1 LTRAGIPRIVGLEA
15 LQIKRFKPL
24 GTGRPAREELQVTSS
39 SIGVAVIGAGMA
51 GRAHAAG
58 YRSAPTLYDA
68 GLPEVRLVAV
78 ADVNA
83 AFAADTARRF
93 GYRRTEP
100 GWEAVAA
107 APDVDVV
114 SVVVAN
120 PLHRKLVEGL
130 LAAGKHVLCE
140 KPMAP
145 TVEDAQAMV
154 AAARGA
160 GRETGIGFT
169 FRRSPAITAIRD
181 RVAQGGIGAPL
192 HFNGHYWCDY
202 ACDPRAPMSW
212 RYKGGPGSG
221 ALSDIGSHLLDLAE
235 FVCGPI
241 QSVRGAVLSTFV
253 TERALPL
260 GAAVGHAAAE
270 VSDVTEPVENED
282 LVTLTTTFASGA
294 TGTLSASR
302 AAYGL
307 ANSLG
312 FELFTE
318 SGAATFDLARAGEF
332 GFIDPTPAGHTQGYR
347 QVLVG
352 PAHPYL
358 TKGLPMDFPGVGY
371 GQNDLFA
378 FQARAFL
385 EQVAGL
391 DGLPRVASFEEG
403 LHNMRLLEAV
413 VASAESGGGDVVVD
427 PPAAG
432 PVGKDRP

>member
-1 LTRAGIPRIVGLEA
+1 MAD
-15 LQIKRFKPL
+15 
-24 GTGRPAREELQVTSS
+24 S

-58 YRSAPTLYDA
+58 YRSASTVYGE
-68 GLPEVRLVAV
+68 GLPEIRLAAI
-78 ADVNA
+78 ADVNP
-83 AFAADTARRF
+83 AFATDTARRF
-93 GYRRTEP
+93 GFARAEA

-107 APDVDVV
+107 ADDVDVV

-120 PLHRKLVEGL
+120 PLHRQIVEGL
-130 LAAGKHVLCE
+130 LDAGKHVLCE

-145 TVEDAQAMV
+145 TVEDAEAMV
-154 AAARGA
+154 AAAKA
-160 GRETGIGFT
+160 SGRETGIGFV
-169 FRRSPAITAIRD
+169 FRRSPAIGAIREQL
-181 RVAQGGIGAPL
+181 ASGAMGRPL

-202 ACDPRAPMSW
+202 GVDPRGPMSW

-221 ALSDIGSHLLDLAE
+221 ALSDIGSHLIDLAE

-241 QSVRGAVLSTFV
+241 RSVRGAVLSTFV

-282 LVTLTTTFASGA
+282 LVTFTATFASGA

-312 FELFTE
+312 FELFTS

-332 GFIDPTPAGHTQGYR
+332 GFIDGAPAGPTQGFR

-358 TKGLPMDFPGVGY
+358 TGGIPMDFPGVGY
-371 GQNDLFA
+371 GQNDLFT

-385 EQVAGL
+385 EQVAGVE
-391 DGLPRVASFEEG
+391 GLPRLASFEEG
-403 LHNMRLLEAV
+403 LHNIRLLDAV
-413 VASAESGGGDVVVD
+413 VASAKAGGADVTVD
-427 PPAAG
+427 
-432 PVGKDRP
+432 

>member
-1 LTRAGIPRIVGLEA
+1 MTD
-15 LQIKRFKPL
+15 
-24 GTGRPAREELQVTSS
+24 S

-51 GRAHAAG
+51 GRSHAAG
-58 YRSAPTLYDA
+58 YRSASTLYGE
-68 GLPEVRLVAV
+68 GLPEIRLAAI
-78 ADVNA
+78 ADVNP
-83 AFAADTARRF
+83 AFADDTARRF
-93 GYRRTEP
+93 GYQRAEG

-107 APDVDVV
+107 ADDVDVV

-120 PLHRKLVEGL
+120 PLHRQIVEGL

-145 TVEDAQAMV
+145 TVEDAEAMV
-154 AAARGA
+154 AAAA
-160 GRETGIGFT
+160 ASGRETGVGFV
-169 FRRSPAITAIRD
+169 FRRSPAIAAVRDQLASGAIGR
-181 RVAQGGIGAPL
+181 PL

-202 ACDPRAPMSW
+202 GVDPRAPMSW

-221 ALSDIGSHLLDLAE
+221 ALSDIGSHLIDLAE

-241 QSVRGAVLSTFV
+241 VSVRGAALPTVIG
-253 TERALPL
+253 ERALPL

-270 VSDVTEPVENED
+270 LSDKTEPVENED
-282 LVTLTTTFASGA
+282 LVTFTASFASGA

-302 AAYGL
+302 VAYGL

-312 FELFTE
+312 FEVFTE

-332 GFIDPTPAGHTQGYR
+332 GFIDPTPAGPTQGYR

-358 TKGLPMDFPGVGY
+358 TRGMPMDFPGVGY
-371 GQNDLFA
+371 GQNDLFS

-391 DGLPRVASFEEG
+391 DRLPRVASFGEG
-403 LHNMRLLEAV
+403 PHNIRLLDAV
-413 VASAESGGGDVVVD
+413 AASAKNGGAEGVVD
-427 PPAAG
+427 
-432 PVGKDRP
+432 

>member
-1 LTRAGIPRIVGLEA
+1 V
-15 LQIKRFKPL
+15 
-24 GTGRPAREELQVTSS
+24 TGS

-51 GRAHAAG
+51 GRSHAAG
-58 YRSAPTLYDA
+58 YRTASTLYGE

-78 ADVNA
+78 ADVNP
-83 AFAADTARRF
+83 AFATDTARRF
-93 GYRRTEP
+93 GYERAET
-100 GWEAVAA
+100 GWEAVAE

-120 PLHRKLVEGL
+120 PLHRQIVEGL

-145 TVEDAQAMV
+145 TVEDAEAMV
-154 AAARGA
+154 AAAKA
-160 GRETGIGFT
+160 SGRETGIGFV
-169 FRRSPAITAIRD
+169 FRRSPAIAAIRD
-181 RVAQGGIGAPL
+181 RVASGAIGRPL

-202 ACDPRAPMSW
+202 GVDPRAPMSW

-221 ALSDIGSHLLDLAE
+221 ALSDIGSHLIDLAE

-241 QSVRGAVLSTFV
+241 QSVRGAALPTVIG
-253 TERALPL
+253 ERALPL

-270 VSDVTEPVENED
+270 LSDVTEPVENED
-282 LVTLTTTFASGA
+282 LVSFTASFASGA
-294 TGTLSASR
+294 AGTLSASR
-302 AAYGL
+302 VAYGL

-312 FELFTE
+312 FEVFTE
-318 SGAATFDLARAGEF
+318 RGAATFDLARAGEF
-332 GFIDPTPAGHTQGYR
+332 GFADPVPAGPTQGYR

-358 TKGLPMDFPGVGY
+358 TGGLPMDFPGVGY
-371 GQNDLFA
+371 GQNDLFS

-391 DGLPRVASFEEG
+391 ERLPRMASFEEG
-403 LHNMRLLEAV
+403 LRNIRLLDAV
-413 VASAESGGGDVVVD
+413 VASAKAGGAEIAID
-427 PPAAG
+427 
-432 PVGKDRP
+432 

>member
-1 LTRAGIPRIVGLEA
+1 MTD
-15 LQIKRFKPL
+15 
-24 GTGRPAREELQVTSS
+24 S

-58 YRSAPTLYDA
+58 YRSASTVYGE
-68 GLPEVRLVAV
+68 GLPEIRLAAI
-78 ADVNA
+78 ADVNP
-83 AFAADTARRF
+83 AFATDTARRF
-93 GYRRTEP
+93 GFARAEA

-107 APDVDVV
+107 ADDVDVV

-120 PLHRKLVEGL
+120 PLHRQIVEGL
-130 LAAGKHVLCE
+130 LDAGKHVLCE

-145 TVEDAQAMV
+145 TVEDAEAMV
-154 AAARGA
+154 AAAGA
-160 GRETGIGFT
+160 SGRETGIGFV
-169 FRRSPAITAIRD
+169 FRRSPAIGAI
-181 RVAQGGIGAPL
+181 AEQLASGAVGRPL

-202 ACDPRAPMSW
+202 GVDPRGPMSW

-221 ALSDIGSHLLDLAE
+221 ALSDIGSHLIDLAE

-241 QSVRGAVLSTFV
+241 RSVRGAVLSTFV

-282 LVTLTTTFASGA
+282 LVTFTATFASGA

-312 FELFTE
+312 FELFTS

-332 GFIDPTPAGHTQGYR
+332 GFIDGAPAGPTQGFR

-358 TKGLPMDFPGVGY
+358 TGGIPMDFPGVGY
-371 GQNDLFA
+371 GQNDLFT

-391 DGLPRVASFEEG
+391 EGLPRLASFEEG
-403 LHNMRLLEAV
+403 LHNLRLLDAV
-413 VASAESGGGDVVVD
+413 VASAKAGGADV
-427 PPAAG
+427 AIG
-432 PVGKDRP
+432 

>member
-1 LTRAGIPRIVGLEA
+1 MTDSPSASPSSGPGWPAG
-15 LQIKRFKPL
+15 
-24 GTGRPAREELQVTSS
+24 
-39 SIGVAVIGAGMA
+39 
-51 GRAHAAG
+51 AHAAG
-58 YRSAPTLYDA
+58 YRSASTVYGE
-68 GLPEVRLVAV
+68 GLPEIRLAAI
-78 ADVNA
+78 ADVNP

-93 GYRRTEP
+93 GYERAEG

-107 APDVDVV
+107 ADDVDVV

-120 PLHRKLVEGL
+120 PLHRQIVEGL
-130 LAAGKHVLCE
+130 LALGQARALREADGPDRQGRRGHGGRGPGLGPGDRHRLRVPPLPRHRRHPGPGRLGRHRAG
-140 KPMAP
+140 
-145 TVEDAQAMV
+145 
-154 AAARGA
+154 
-160 GRETGIGFT
+160 
-169 FRRSPAITAIRD
+169 
-181 RVAQGGIGAPL
+181 PL

-202 ACDPRAPMSW
+202 GVDPRGPMSW

-221 ALSDIGSHLLDLAE
+221 ALSDIGSHLIDLAE

-282 LVTLTTTFASGA
+282 LVTFTATFASGA

-312 FELFTE
+312 FELFTS

-332 GFIDPTPAGHTQGYR
+332 GFIDRAPAGPTQGFR

-358 TKGLPMDFPGVGY
+358 TGGLPMDFPGVGY
-371 GQNDLFA
+371 GQNDLFT

-391 DGLPRVASFEEG
+391 EGLPRLASFSEG
-403 LHNMRLLEAV
+403 LHNLRLLDAV
-413 VASAESGGGDVVVD
+413 VASAKAGGADVAID
-427 PPAAG
+427 
-432 PVGKDRP
+432 

>member
-1 LTRAGIPRIVGLEA
+1 V
-15 LQIKRFKPL
+15 
-24 GTGRPAREELQVTSS
+24 TGS

-51 GRAHAAG
+51 GRSHAAG
-58 YRSAPTLYDA
+58 YRTASTLYGE

-78 ADVNA
+78 ADVNP
-83 AFAADTARRF
+83 AFATDTARRF
-93 GYRRTEP
+93 GYERAET
-100 GWEAVAA
+100 GWEAVAE

-120 PLHRKLVEGL
+120 PLHREIVEGM

-145 TVEDAQAMV
+145 TVEDAEAMV
-154 AAARGA
+154 AAAKA
-160 GRETGIGFT
+160 SGRETGIGFV
-169 FRRSPAITAIRD
+169 FRRSPAIAAIRD
-181 RVAQGGIGAPL
+181 QVASGAIGRPL

-202 ACDPRAPMSW
+202 GVDPRAPMSW

-221 ALSDIGSHLLDLAE
+221 ALSDIGSHLIDLAE

-241 QSVRGAVLSTFV
+241 QSVRGAALPTVIG
-253 TERALPL
+253 ERAVPL

-270 VSDVTEPVENED
+270 LSDVTEPVENED
-282 LVTLTTTFASGA
+282 LVSFTASFASGA
-294 TGTLSASR
+294 AGTLSASR
-302 AAYGL
+302 VAYGL

-312 FELFTE
+312 FEVFTE
-318 SGAATFDLARAGEF
+318 RGAATFDLARAGEF
-332 GFIDPTPAGHTQGYR
+332 GFADPAPAGPTQGYR

-358 TKGLPMDFPGVGY
+358 TGGLPMDFPGVGY
-371 GQNDLFA
+371 GQNDLFS

-391 DGLPRVASFEEG
+391 ERLPRMASFSEG
-403 LHNMRLLEAV
+403 LRNIRLLDAV
-413 VASAESGGGDVVVD
+413 VASAKAGGAEV
-427 PPAAG
+427 AI
-432 PVGKDRP
+432 DR

>member
-1 LTRAGIPRIVGLEA
+1 M
-15 LQIKRFKPL
+15 
-24 GTGRPAREELQVTSS
+24 SDS

-58 YRSAPTLYDA
+58 YRSASTVYGE
-68 GLPEVRLVAV
+68 GLPEIRLAAI
-78 ADVNA
+78 ADVNP

-93 GYRRTEP
+93 GYERAEG
-100 GWEAVAA
+100 GWEAVASA
-107 APDVDVV
+107 DDIDVV

-120 PLHRKLVEGL
+120 PLHRRIVEGL

-145 TVEDAQAMV
+145 TVEDAEAMV
-154 AAARGA
+154 AAAGA
-160 GRETGIGFT
+160 SDRETGIGFV
-169 FRRSPAITAIRD
+169 FRRSPAIGAIREQLASD
-181 RVAQGGIGAPL
+181 AMGRPL

-202 ACDPRAPMSW
+202 GVDPRGPMSW

-221 ALSDIGSHLLDLAE
+221 ALSDIGSHLIDLAE

-282 LVTLTTTFASGA
+282 LVTFTATFESGA
-294 TGTLSASR
+294 AGTLSASR
-302 AAYGL
+302 AAFGL

-312 FELFTE
+312 FELFTS

-332 GFIDPTPAGHTQGYR
+332 GFIDGAPAGPTQGFR

-352 PAHPYL
+352 PGHPYL
-358 TKGLPMDFPGVGY
+358 TGGIPMDFPGVGY
-371 GQNDLFA
+371 GQNDLFT

-391 DGLPRVASFEEG
+391 EGLPRLASFSEG
-403 LHNMRLLEAV
+403 LHNIRLLDAV
-413 VASAESGGGDVVVD
+413 VASAKAGGADVTID
-427 PPAAG
+427 
-432 PVGKDRP
+432 

>member
-1 LTRAGIPRIVGLEA
+1 M
-15 LQIKRFKPL
+15 
-24 GTGRPAREELQVTSS
+24 TGS

-51 GRAHAAG
+51 GRSHAAG
-58 YRSAPTLYDA
+58 YRTASTLYGE

-78 ADVNA
+78 ADVNP
-83 AFAADTARRF
+83 AFATDTARRF
-93 GYRRTEP
+93 GYERAET
-100 GWEAVAA
+100 GWEAVAE

-120 PLHRKLVEGL
+120 PLHREIVEGM

-145 TVEDAQAMV
+145 TVEDAEAMV
-154 AAARGA
+154 AAAKA
-160 GRETGIGFT
+160 SGRETGIGFV
-169 FRRSPAITAIRD
+169 FRRSPAIAAIRD
-181 RVAQGGIGAPL
+181 QVASGAIGRPL

-202 ACDPRAPMSW
+202 GVDPRAPMSW

-221 ALSDIGSHLLDLAE
+221 ALSDIGSHLIDLAE

-241 QSVRGAVLSTFV
+241 QSVRGAALPTVIG
-253 TERALPL
+253 ERAVPL

-270 VSDVTEPVENED
+270 LSDVTEPVENED
-282 LVTLTTTFASGA
+282 LVSFTASFASGA
-294 TGTLSASR
+294 AGTLSASR
-302 AAYGL
+302 VAYGL

-312 FELFTE
+312 FEVFAE
-318 SGAATFDLARAGEF
+318 RGAATFDLARAGEF
-332 GFIDPTPAGHTQGYR
+332 GLADPAPAGPTQGYR

-358 TKGLPMDFPGVGY
+358 TGGLPMDFPGVGY
-371 GQNDLFA
+371 GQNDLFS

-391 DGLPRVASFEEG
+391 ERLPRMASFSEG
-403 LHNMRLLEAV
+403 LRNIRLLDAV
-413 VASAESGGGDVVVD
+413 AASAKAGGAEIVID
-427 PPAAG
+427 
-432 PVGKDRP
+432 

>member
-1 LTRAGIPRIVGLEA
+1 MTD
-15 LQIKRFKPL
+15 
-24 GTGRPAREELQVTSS
+24 

-51 GRAHAAG
+51 GRSHAAG
-58 YRSAPTLYDA
+58 YRSASTVYGE
-68 GLPEVRLVAV
+68 GLPEIRLAAI
-78 ADVNA
+78 ADVNP

-93 GYRRTEP
+93 GYERAEG

-107 APDVDVV
+107 ADDVDVV

-120 PLHRKLVEGL
+120 PLHRQIVEGL

-145 TVEDAQAMV
+145 TVTDAEAMV
-154 AAARGA
+154 AAAEA
-160 GRETGIGFT
+160 SGRETGIGFV
-169 FRRSPAITAIRD
+169 FRRSPAINAIRD
-181 RVAQGGIGAPL
+181 QVASGAIGRPV

-202 ACDPRAPMSW
+202 GVDPGAPMSW

-221 ALSDIGSHLLDLAE
+221 ALSDIGSHLIDLAE

-282 LVTLTTTFASGA
+282 LVTFTASFASGA

-312 FELFTE
+312 FELFTS

-332 GFIDPTPAGHTQGYR
+332 GFIDPTPPGPTQGFR

-358 TKGLPMDFPGVGY
+358 TGGLPMDFPGVGY
-371 GQNDLFA
+371 GQNDLFT

-391 DGLPRVASFEEG
+391 EGLPRLASFSEG
-403 LHNMRLLEAV
+403 LHNLRLLDAV
-413 VASAESGGGDVVVD
+413 VASATAGGADV
-427 PPAAG
+427 AIA
-432 PVGKDRP
+432 

>member
-1 LTRAGIPRIVGLEA
+1 VLAGIRGRELKV
-15 LQIKRFKPL
+15 
-24 GTGRPAREELQVTSS
+24 TGS

-58 YRSAPTLYDA
+58 YRSASTLYDA
-68 GLPEVRLVAV
+68 DLPEVRLVAV
-78 ADVNA
+78 ADVNT
-83 AFAADTARRF
+83 AFADDTARRY
-93 GYRRTEP
+93 GYQRAEP
-100 GWEAVAA
+100 GWEAIAA

-120 PLHRKLVEGL
+120 PLHRRIVEGL

-145 TVEDAQAMV
+145 SVEDAQAMV
-154 AAARGA
+154 AAAQA
-160 GRETGIGFT
+160 SGRETGVGFV
-169 FRRSPAITAIRD
+169 FRRSPAIAGIQEQVQR
-181 RVAQGGIGAPL
+181 GGIGRPL

-202 ACDPRAPMSW
+202 ACDPGGPMSW
-212 RYKGGPGSG
+212 RYKGGPGTG

-235 FVCGPI
+235 FVCGPV
-241 QSVRGAVLSTFV
+241 QSVRGAVLSTFI

-260 GAAVGHAAAE
+260 GTAMGHAAVA
-270 VSDVTEPVENED
+270 VSDQREPVENED
-282 LVTLTTTFASGA
+282 LVTFTATFSSGA

-302 AAYGL
+302 IAYGL

-312 FELFTE
+312 FELFTS

-332 GFIDPTPAGHTQGYR
+332 GYIDGTPAGPTQGYR

-358 TKGLPMDFPGVGY
+358 TRGIPMDFPGVGY

-391 DGLPRVASFEEG
+391 DRLPRVASFEEG
-403 LHNMRLLEAV
+403 LDNVRLLEAV
-413 VASAESGGGDVVVD
+413 VASAKSGGAEVVVD
-427 PPAAG
+427 PPTAG
-432 PVGKDRP
+432 PAGKD

>member
-1 LTRAGIPRIVGLEA
+1 M
-15 LQIKRFKPL
+15 
-24 GTGRPAREELQVTSS
+24 SDS

-58 YRSAPTLYDA
+58 YRSASTVYGE
-68 GLPEVRLVAV
+68 GLPEIRLAAI
-78 ADVNA
+78 ADVNP

-93 GYRRTEP
+93 GYERAE
-100 GWEAVAA
+100 GSWEAVAA
-107 APDVDVV
+107 ADDVDVV

-120 PLHRKLVEGL
+120 PLHRPIVEGL

-145 TVEDAQAMV
+145 SVEDAEAMV
-154 AAARGA
+154 AAAKA
-160 GRETGIGFT
+160 SGRETGIGFV
-169 FRRSPAITAIRD
+169 FRRSPAIGAIREQL
-181 RVAQGGIGAPL
+181 ASGGIGRPL

-202 ACDPRAPMSW
+202 AVDPRGPMSW

-221 ALSDIGSHLLDLAE
+221 ALSDIGSHLIDLGE

-282 LVTLTTTFASGA
+282 LVTFTASFASGA
-294 TGTLSASR
+294 TGTFSASR

-312 FELFTE
+312 FELFTS

-332 GFIDPTPAGHTQGYR
+332 GFVDGTPAGPTQGYR

-358 TKGLPMDFPGVGY
+358 TGGIPMDFPGVGY
-371 GQNDLFA
+371 GQNDLFI

-385 EQVAGL
+385 EQVTGL
-391 DGLPRVASFEEG
+391 EGLPRLASFADG
-403 LHNMRLLEAV
+403 LHNLRLLDAV
-413 VASAESGGGDVVVD
+413 VASAKAGGADVAID
-427 PPAAG
+427 
-432 PVGKDRP
+432 

>member
-1 LTRAGIPRIVGLEA
+1 M
-15 LQIKRFKPL
+15 
-24 GTGRPAREELQVTSS
+24 TGS

-51 GRAHAAG
+51 GRSHAAG
-58 YRSAPTLYDA
+58 YRTASTLYGE

-78 ADVNA
+78 ADVNP
-83 AFAADTARRF
+83 AFATDTARRF
-93 GYRRTEP
+93 GYERAET
-100 GWEAVAA
+100 GWEAVAE

-120 PLHRKLVEGL
+120 PLHRQIVEGL

-145 TVEDAQAMV
+145 TVEDAEAMV
-154 AAARGA
+154 AAAKA
-160 GRETGIGFT
+160 SGRETGIGFV
-169 FRRSPAITAIRD
+169 FRRSPAIAAIRD
-181 RVAQGGIGAPL
+181 QVASGAIGRPL

-202 ACDPRAPMSW
+202 GVDPRAPMSW

-221 ALSDIGSHLLDLAE
+221 ALSDIGSHLIDLAE

-241 QSVRGAVLSTFV
+241 QSVRGAALPTVIG
-253 TERALPL
+253 ERAVPL

-282 LVTLTTTFASGA
+282 LVSFTAGFASGA
-294 TGTLSASR
+294 AGTLSASR
-302 AAYGL
+302 VAYGL

-312 FELFTE
+312 FEVFTE
-318 SGAATFDLARAGEF
+318 RGAATFDLARPGEF
-332 GFIDPTPAGHTQGYR
+332 GFADPSPAGPTQGYR
-347 QVLVG
+347 QVLAG

-358 TKGLPMDFPGVGY
+358 TGGLPMDFPGVGY
-371 GQNDLFA
+371 GQNDLFS

-391 DGLPRVASFEEG
+391 ERLPRMASFDEG
-403 LHNMRLLEAV
+403 LRNIRLLDAV
-413 VASAESGGGDVVVD
+413 VASAKAGGAEIVID
-427 PPAAG
+427 
-432 PVGKDRP
+432 

>member
-1 LTRAGIPRIVGLEA
+1 M
-15 LQIKRFKPL
+15 
-24 GTGRPAREELQVTSS
+24 SDS

-58 YRSAPTLYDA
+58 YRSASTVYGE
-68 GLPEVRLVAV
+68 GLPEIRLAAI
-78 ADVNA
+78 ADVNP

-93 GYRRTEP
+93 GYERAEG

-107 APDVDVV
+107 ADDVDVV

-120 PLHRKLVEGL
+120 PLHRRIVEGL

-145 TVEDAQAMV
+145 TVEDAEAMV
-154 AAARGA
+154 DAAGA
-160 GRETGIGFT
+160 SDRETGIGFV
-169 FRRSPAITAIRD
+169 FRRSPAIGAIREQLASD
-181 RVAQGGIGAPL
+181 AMGRPL

-202 ACDPRAPMSW
+202 GVDPRGPMSW

-221 ALSDIGSHLLDLAE
+221 ALSDIGSHLIDLAE

-253 TERALPL
+253 SERALPA

-270 VSDVTEPVENED
+270 LSDVTEPVENED
-282 LVTLTTTFASGA
+282 LVTFTATFESGA

-302 AAYGL
+302 AAFGL

-312 FELFTE
+312 FELFTS

-332 GFIDPTPAGHTQGYR
+332 GFIDGAPAGPTQGFR

-352 PAHPYL
+352 PGHPYL
-358 TKGLPMDFPGVGY
+358 TGGIPMDFPGVGY
-371 GQNDLFA
+371 GQNDLFT

-391 DGLPRVASFEEG
+391 EGLPRLASFSEG
-403 LHNMRLLEAV
+403 LHNIRLLDAV
-413 VASAESGGGDVVVD
+413 VASAKAGGADVTID
-427 PPAAG
+427 
-432 PVGKDRP
+432 

>member
-1 LTRAGIPRIVGLEA
+1 M
-15 LQIKRFKPL
+15 
-24 GTGRPAREELQVTSS
+24 SDS

-58 YRSAPTLYDA
+58 YRSASTVYGE
-68 GLPEVRLVAV
+68 GLPEIRLAAI
-78 ADVNA
+78 ADVNP

-93 GYRRTEP
+93 GYERAEG

-107 APDVDVV
+107 ADDVDVV

-120 PLHRKLVEGL
+120 PLHRRIVEGL
-130 LAAGKHVLCE
+130 LAAGTHVLCE

-145 TVEDAQAMV
+145 TVEDAEAMV
-154 AAARGA
+154 AAAGA
-160 GRETGIGFT
+160 SDRETGIGFV
-169 FRRSPAITAIRD
+169 FRRSPAIGAIREQLASEAMG
-181 RVAQGGIGAPL
+181 RPL

-202 ACDPRAPMSW
+202 GVDPRGPMSW

-221 ALSDIGSHLLDLAE
+221 ALSDIGSHLIDLAE

-282 LVTLTTTFASGA
+282 LVTFTATFESGA

-302 AAYGL
+302 AAFGL

-312 FELFTE
+312 FELFTS

-332 GFIDPTPAGHTQGYR
+332 GFIDGAPAGPTQGFR

-352 PAHPYL
+352 PGHPYL
-358 TKGLPMDFPGVGY
+358 TGGIPMDFPGVGY
-371 GQNDLFA
+371 GQNDLFT

-391 DGLPRVASFEEG
+391 EGLPRLASFSEG
-403 LHNMRLLEAV
+403 LHNIRLLDAV
-413 VASAESGGGDVVVD
+413 VASAKAGGADVTID
-427 PPAAG
+427 
-432 PVGKDRP
+432 